1 MLDSIT
7 IKKVED
13 FVYGKP
19 RSVQEIAKHLNKNWR
34 TADRYVEEIEN
45 EYGTIATKTFREG
58 TRGALKIV
66 YWASVEK
73 LKGSVFQEILE
84 EQIMKGISREDFSAF
99 DIFQHIN
106 DDEKKVEVQE
116 EASEE
121 ETELIELVNF
131 LKETKKQLIIFSG
144 NLSFINLKK
153 NKTDIFLLL
162 EELVKKGISIK
173 VICRIDLVGRENIE
187 RLLSLNFKHGKELI
201 EIRHRQQPLRAII
214 SDNKIFR
221 IKEIREPTGRKNEL
235 NKKVFIF
242 YTIKNRDWADW
253 LSRIFWKMF
262 SSSVDA
268 RKRIVELNKLKLKK

>member
-1 MLDSIT
+1 
-7 IKKVED
+7 VED